1 VQVKF
6 SLMKHPVL
14 KWSPAE
20 MQEEQPGEAA
30 GARAP
35 DVCRWRGPNVL
46 LVHRPGSGCVRTV
59 SS

>member
-1 VQVKF
+1 
-6 SLMKHPVL
+6 
-14 KWSPAE
+14 